1 VKKLSET
8 SIKHKAEAH
17 EKLRIAIL
25 TCSDSKYK
33 DLKKGEK
40 INDVSG
46 DLIEDLIKKAGHE
59 VYQRILLPDNLILI
73 KEKVKELL
81 YLKDINA
88 IIITGGTGIS
98 RKDVT
103 IEAVNEL
110 VEKTLPGF
118 GELFRKLS
126 YEEIGSAAMLTRAL
140 AGVAKSKAVF
150 CLPGSPNAVKL
161 AVSSLIIPELPHI
174 IKHAK
179 E

>member
-1 VKKLSET
+1 MSET
-8 SIKHKAEAH
+8 SIKHKAEAPK
-17 EKLRIAIL
+17 KLKIVIL
-25 TCSDSKYK
+25 TCSDSNYLN
-33 DLKKGEK
+33 LKKGEK
-40 INDVSG
+40 IEDISG
-46 DLIEDLIKKAGHE
+46 DLIEKLIKEAGYE
-59 VYQRILLPDNLILI
+59 IYQRALLPDNLVLI
-73 KEKVKELL
+73 KEKVKEVL
-81 YLKDINA
+81 YLKDVDA

-110 VEKTLPGF
+110 IEKDLPGF

-126 YEEIGSAAMLTRAL
+126 YEKIGSAAILTRAL
-140 AGVAKSKAVF
+140 AGLAKSKVIF
-150 CLPGSPNAVKL
+150 CLPGSPDAVKL

>member
-1 VKKLSET
+1 MSET
-8 SIKHKAEAH
+8 SIKHKAEAP
-17 EKLRIAIL
+17 EKLKVAIL
-25 TCSDSKYK
+25 TCSDSKYEN
-33 DLKKGEK
+33 LKKGEK

-46 DLIEDLIKKAGHE
+46 DLIEELIKKAGYKVH
-59 VYQRILLPDNLILI
+59 QRILLPDNLVLI

-81 YLKDINA
+81 YLKDVDA

-98 RKDVT
+98 HKDVT

-110 VEKTLPGF
+110 IEKALPGF

-126 YEEIGSAAMLTRAL
+126 YEKIGSAAILTRAL
-140 AGVAKSKAVF
+140 AGVAKSKAIF
-150 CLPGSPNAVKL
+150 CLPGSPNAVNL
-161 AVSSLIIPELPHI
+161 AVSSLIIPELTHI